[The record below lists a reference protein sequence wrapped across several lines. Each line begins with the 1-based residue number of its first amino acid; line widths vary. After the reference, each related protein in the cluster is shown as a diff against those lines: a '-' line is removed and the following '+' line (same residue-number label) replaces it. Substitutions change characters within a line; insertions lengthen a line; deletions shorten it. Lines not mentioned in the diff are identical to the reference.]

1 MQKSRRAVFILNQ
14 IFANNY
20 TNFNNNANLFRLERN
35 GIFFKRNF
43 FLARTVNALV
53 QFNLTDIG
61 EGITEVVVK
70 EWFVKEGEQV
80 SQFDNICEVQSDKA
94 SVTITS
100 RYDGI
105 IKKLHYQVD
114 DTAYVGKPLI
124 DIETKEEINNEERT
138 KKVNP
143 LEVKQNV
150 NTNLISES
158 TVQTEQLQNSTVLSL
173 PSVRRLAKEKN
184 VDLLKVIP
192 TGKGGRI
199 LKEDVLKYIGVQT
212 VSKNEKE
219 KIIPLTG
226 FQPAMFKAMTA
237 ALKIPHLVYCEE
249 ITATKLLEVLK
260 LTKREYEES
269 KIKVTLT
276 AFLIKAVSNA
286 LQKYPILNASINEDF
301 KSLTI
306 KHYHNIGVAMDTAQG
321 LGVPV
326 IKEVENKDIK
336 TIALELEKLS
346 KSGKKGSFSKEDLSD
361 GTFSLSNIGS
371 IGGTYASPVILP
383 PQLGIVA
390 FGTVKVL
397 PRFNDKME
405 VVKESVLWISAS
417 ADHRVIDG
425 ATIARFVE
433 TIKREIESPQGLIAV

>member
-150 NTNLISES
+150 NTKS